1 MSDKERISYIC
12 EKLIEISTRNCND
25 NKKLLDIPNQMFIL
39 ESSLIDSLN
48 TIGTRDLVCLKSL
61 GMLNT
66 CCKHNIIIKHKQ

>member
-61 GMLNT
+61 EMLNT
-66 CCKHNIIIKHKQ
+66 CCKHNIIIKHK

>member
-1 MSDKERISYIC
+1 MSEKDRTTYIC

-61 GMLNT
+61 EMLNT
-66 CCKHNIIIKHKQ
+66 CCKHNITIKHK

>member
-1 MSDKERISYIC
+1 MSDKDRITYIC

-25 NKKLLDIPNQMFIL
+25 NKKLLDIPNQLFIL

-61 GMLNT
+61 EMLNT
-66 CCKHNIIIKHKQ
+66 CCKHNITIKHKQ